1 MSGEMGGGSGGK
13 DIQAIGLDA
22 IAQGITL
29 TLSELKELGMD
40 SMAGSGRG
48 FEELALSGM
57 QLGHDGLTSAFK
69 SFCERWEWGVRDLV
83 IEGNLFAQNV
93 GLSAG
98 TLHETDQYVEGAL
111 KIGVNSLMGN
121 PYASEDEVT
130 QMGWRQIA
138 GTGMDSLRNPD
149 YSAESFDQAWDNSKQ
164 GWMDAS
170 RDMMTSQAMAGPI
183 PGPLNV
189 QQATGVSDEQYE
201 TFLDATFG
209 PSAEERAQQPQP
221 QQGEESR

>member
-1 MSGEMGGGSGGK
+1 MGGSGGK
-13 DIQAIGLDA
+13 DLQVIGLDA

-48 FEELALSGM
+48 FEKLALSGM
-57 QLGHDGLTSAFK
+57 QLGHEGLTSAFK

-121 PYASEDEVT
+121 PYASEDERATWPAV
-130 QMGWRQIA
+130 RQQTARPSHGRTTARATAPPTRTRLA
-138 GTGMDSLRNPD
+138 GSP
-149 YSAESFDQAWDNSKQ
+149 
-164 GWMDAS
+164 AS
-170 RDMMTSQAMAGPI
+170 STRISTC
-183 PGPLNV
+183 
-189 QQATGVSDEQYE
+189 
-201 TFLDATFG
+201 
-209 PSAEERAQQPQP
+209 
-221 QQGEESR
+221 

>member
-1 MSGEMGGGSGGK
+1 MSGERGNGGE
-13 DIQAIGLDA
+13 DLQVVGLDA

-48 FEELALSGM
+48 FEKLALSGLE
-57 QLGHDGLTSAFK
+57 LGHDGLTSAFK

-83 IEGNLFAQNV
+83 IEGDLFARNV

-121 PYASEDEVT
+121 PYKEGQEGV
-130 QMGWRQIA
+130 GRR
-138 GTGMDSLRNPD
+138 GRL
-149 YSAESFDQAWDNSKQ
+149 
-164 GWMDAS
+164 
-170 RDMMTSQAMAGPI
+170 
-183 PGPLNV
+183 V
-189 QQATGVSDEQYE
+189 QQARRRLQRQAEDERGPGPASKALSDFELIIQHLLQVHISE
-201 TFLDATFG
+201 D
-209 PSAEERAQQPQP
+209 
-221 QQGEESR
+221 